1 MEELDVGY
9 ESLYNI
15 LARFQQSIKFA
26 FENKS
31 KLIICNLFKHC
42 FQSTMKE

>member
-15 LARFQQSIKFA
+15 RARFQQSIKIA
-26 FENKS
+26 FENLS
-31 KLIICNLFKHC
+31 SLFVICLSIVF
-42 FQSTMKE
+42 SLP